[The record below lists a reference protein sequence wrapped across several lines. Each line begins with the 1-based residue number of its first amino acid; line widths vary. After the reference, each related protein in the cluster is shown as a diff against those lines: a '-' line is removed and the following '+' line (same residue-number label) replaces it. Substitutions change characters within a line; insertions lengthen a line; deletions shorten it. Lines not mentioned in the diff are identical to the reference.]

1 MRFGVRIAK
10 RSTGTGVLRGAG
22 PGVKVRKRNYC
33 EACLPSLHIAAW
45 GHLGS
50 PPNRDLSMR
59 DPRLDRLA
67 DVMVRYCTVVKP
79 GHLVTIVGEPGAM
92 DGVEALFEAVLRA
105 GAHPSYHAKC
115 QDLQELMLRHGSDEQ
130 VRHVCPFE
138 RYRLEKCDV
147 LFVLACPRNTRSMG
161 AIDPKRSAMAQAA
174 RREVLTMSLR
184 RLAEGA
190 TQYCLTEI
198 PGEAAAQ
205 DAEMSLKDYAERV
218 FRAGMLHLEDPVGAW
233 MRLRGQSE
241 RALEY
246 LRQRKE
252 IRLRSPASDGSVDRR
267 KHEGTDVTVNVEGR
281 GWNNHSGATNFPD
294 GEIDTGPREV
304 DGVVNFTFPAIFK
317 GREVDG
323 IRLKYRAGKVV
334 EASAVKNEAYL
345 IALLE
350 QDEGA
355 STVGELGIGTNY
367 ELPDMLRNAF
377 FDEKIGGTFHIA
389 VGAGYPETGNTNQSG
404 LHWDMVSDL
413 RRGGTMH
420 ADGELVQENGRFLKE
435 GWPGV

>member
-1 MRFGVRIAK
+1 
-10 RSTGTGVLRGAG
+10 
-22 PGVKVRKRNYC
+22 
-33 EACLPSLHIAAW
+33 
-45 GHLGS
+45 
-50 PPNRDLSMR
+50 
-59 DPRLDRLA
+59 
-67 DVMVRYCTVVKP
+67 
-79 GHLVTIVGEPGAM
+79 
-92 DGVEALFEAVLRA
+92 
-105 GAHPSYHAKC
+105 
-115 QDLQELMLRHGSDEQ
+115 
-130 VRHVCPFE
+130 
-138 RYRLEKCDV
+138 
-147 LFVLACPRNTRSMG
+147 MG

-174 RREVLTMSLR
+174 RRDLLTMSLR

-198 PGEAAAQ
+198 PSAAAAQ

-304 DGVVNFTFPAIFK
+304 DGVVNFTFPAMFK

-350 QDEGA
+350 QDDGA

-367 ELPDMLRNAF
+367 ELPGMLRNAF

-389 VGAGYPETGNTNQSG
+389 VGAGYPETGNTNESG

-435 GWPGV
+435 GWPGA